1 MKLNQPIKRSLPVSN
16 GVACLIFSASVLQD
30 LRCALQKARSEL
42 QAKEAALKESDA
54 ERHAAMQEK
63 DRSIA
68 QLKRSVQEKEQ
79 QLQVA
84 RAIPRTFSAN
94 GMQLHIG

>member
-1 MKLNQPIKRSLPVSN
+1 MVWH
-16 GVACLIFSASVLQD
+16 CLIFSASVLQD

-42 QAKEAALKESDA
+42 QAKEAALKESDT
-54 ERHAAMQEK
+54 ERRAAMQEK

-94 GMQLHIG
+94 GMQLHIGWSHLKKKFLHL